1 MTASGVGGGRRSA
14 DDVGLVGLGVM
25 GRNLAL
31 NLSDKGYRVFAHD
44 RDAARVR
51 RCLDAVPPQGKVK
64 AAGGLSDLVASLDRP
79 RRVLLLVTAG
89 AGVDALL
96 EELAALLDPG
106 DILVDL
112 GNSHYLDSE
121 RRSERLRDRAL
132 RFVGSGISGG
142 EQGARWGASL
152 MPGGDETAWPFL
164 REMFT
169 SIAASADGDPC
180 VTWIGAG
187 GAGHYV
193 KMVHNGLEYAEMQLI
208 AESYDLLRRG
218 LGLDGEQC
226 AGLFRRWNETGLE
239 SYLIDITAHI
249 LTRRDDEGGLLLDRV
264 LDVAA
269 HKGTGVWA
277 TLAALEQ
284 SAAAPLMAESVCAR
298 FLSALKQQ
306 RLTAGEALSGPAA
319 RLRADPGEFAG
330 DLQTALLAAR
340 AVNHAQG
347 FALLAA
353 GADRH
358 GWRLDFAAL
367 ARIWRAGCVIRSAFL
382 DVVQAAFGRKPELSN
397 LLLDEQVRTLVG
409 DAQRG
414 WRRVVAD
421 AILAGLPLPTL
432 SSALAFYDGLRSPRL
447 PADLLQ
453 AQRDCFGA
461 HGYERTDRPRGG
473 RYGNQRLEPVRQHQL
488 WYRGPGYDP
497 TRDRLRS
504 G

>member
-1 MTASGVGGGRRSA
+1 MTASGAGDVRRGA

-31 NLSDKGYRVFAHD
+31 NLSDKGYRVFVHD
-44 RDAARVR
+44 REAALVQ

-64 AAGGLSDLVASLDRP
+64 AAAGLSDLVASLDRP

-89 AGVDALL
+89 AAVDALL
-96 EELAALLDPG
+96 EELAACLDPG
-106 DILVDL
+106 DIVVDL
-112 GNSHYLDSE
+112 GNSHYRDSE
-121 RRSERLRDRAL
+121 RRSERLRSCDL

-169 SIAASADGDPC
+169 SLAARADGEPC
-180 VTWIGAG
+180 VTWVGAG

-193 KMVHNGLEYAEMQLI
+193 KMVHNGIEYADMQLI

-218 LGLDGEQC
+218 LGLDAEQC
-226 AGLFRRWNETGLE
+226 AVLFRRWNATELK
-239 SYLIDITAHI
+239 SYLIEITAHI
-249 LTRRDDEGGLLLDRV
+249 LTRRDDDGSLLLDRV

-277 TLAALEQ
+277 ALAALEQ
-284 SAAAPLMAESVCAR
+284 GAAAPLMAESVCAR
-298 FLSALKQQ
+298 FLSALRQQ
-306 RLTAGEALSGPAA
+306 RLTAGEALSGPPP
-319 RLRADPGEFAG
+319 RLRADPGEFAE
-330 DLQTALLAAR
+330 DLQQALLAAR
-340 AVNHAQG
+340 AVSHAQG

-358 GWRLDFAAL
+358 GWRLDYGAL

-382 DVVQAAFGRKPELSN
+382 DIVQAAFARRPELPN

-409 DAQRG
+409 NAQRG

-421 AILAGLPLPTL
+421 AFLAGLPLPAL
-432 SSALAFYDGLRSPRL
+432 ASALAFYDGLRSPRL

-461 HGYERTDRPRGG
+461 HGYERTDRPRGVLFHTDWLSASTDADCAP
-473 RYGNQRLEPVRQHQL
+473 RR
-488 WYRGPGYDP
+488 
-497 TRDRLRS
+497 
-504 G
+504 